1 LLIPIFFGISLI
13 YSSVGFGGGSSYI
26 AILVLAGTSLLL
38 VPPIALLL
46 NMVVTAVAL
55 YNFARAG
62 HLSLKFSLPFLS
74 SIPFAF
80 MAGLINLNEKNLSL
94 IFIVA
99 LFAASAALLISGAK
113 RIESQPQR
121 FKKIQLSQKQMI
133 AVAIPTGSFLGTI
146 AGLVGIGG
154 GIWLSP
160 LLILTGIQDTKKTA
174 ATAAL
179 FILANSLS
187 GFLAHSI
194 SSHIDFTLL
203 IPLATATFVGG
214 IIGSRLGAFKFDH
227 DKMRTIVGAIVGAAG
242 ITLVIKTLLPS

>member
-1 LLIPIFFGISLI
+1 M
-13 YSSVGFGGGSSYI
+13 
-26 AILVLAGTSLLL
+26 LAGTSLLL
-38 VPPIALLL
+38 VPPISLLL

-80 MAGLINLNEKNLSL
+80 MAGLIKLPERDLSL

-113 RIESQPQR
+113 KIESQPQR
-121 FKKIQLSQKQMI
+121 FKKITLNQKQII

-187 GFLAHSI
+187 GFLAHDI
-194 SSHIDFTLL
+194 STPLDFTML
-203 IPLATATFVGG
+203 IPLAAVVFVGG
-214 IIGSRLGAFKFDH
+214 IIGSRFGAFKFDH
-227 DKMRTIVGAIVGAAG
+227 DKMRIIVGAIVGAAG
-242 ITLVIKTLLPS
+242 ISLTLKALLTHG

>member
-1 LLIPIFFGISLI
+1 M
-13 YSSVGFGGGSSYI
+13 
-26 AILVLAGTSLLL
+26 LAGTSLLL
-38 VPPIALLL
+38 VPPISLLL

-80 MAGLINLNEKNLSL
+80 MAGLIKLPERDLSL
-94 IFIVA
+94 IFIAA

-113 RIESQPQR
+113 KIESQPQR
-121 FKKIQLSQKQMI
+121 FKKITLNQKQII

-179 FILANSLS
+179 FILTNSLS
-187 GFLAHSI
+187 GFLAHDI
-194 SSHIDFTLL
+194 STPLDFTML
-203 IPLATATFVGG
+203 IPLAVVVFVGG
-214 IIGSRLGAFKFDH
+214 IIGSRFGAFKFDH
-227 DKMRTIVGAIVGAAG
+227 DRMRIIVGAIVGAAG
-242 ITLVIKTLLPS
+242 ISLTLKALLTHG

>member
-1 LLIPIFFGISLI
+1 
-13 YSSVGFGGGSSYI
+13 
-26 AILVLAGTSLLL
+26 
-38 VPPIALLL
+38 
-46 NMVVTAVAL
+46 MVVTAVAL

-80 MAGLINLNEKNLSL
+80 MAGLIKLPERDLSL

-113 RIESQPQR
+113 KIESQPQR
-121 FKKIQLSQKQMI
+121 FKKITLNQKQII

-187 GFLAHSI
+187 GFLAHDI
-194 SSHIDFTLL
+194 STPLDFTML
-203 IPLATATFVGG
+203 IPLAAVVFVGG
-214 IIGSRLGAFKFDH
+214 IIGSRFGAFKFDH
-227 DKMRTIVGAIVGAAG
+227 DKMRIIVGAIVGAAG
-242 ITLVIKTLLPS
+242 ISLTLKALLTHG